1 MPEPTAEPFVIYPAR
16 RVITMNPA
24 FPSGEAVA
32 VAGDRVLGVGS
43 AAELAQWG
51 DHRIDDRFAK
61 HVLLPGFVE
70 AHCHVMSGGL
80 WSFTYV
86 GYFDRRDPQGKLWPG
101 CKSIEDVL
109 ARLAQ
114 AEAEMDGDPASGDLA
129 SGDSATGDPA
139 TLLAWG
145 LDPIYF
151 PGERL
156 VARHL
161 DTVTGAR
168 PALVLHASGH
178 LATVNSALMQRCGID
193 ETATS
198 PGVARD
204 SDGMPNGEL
213 QEPAGM
219 MLAGEAFVEM
229 MAANRTEAARW
240 RYAEEA
246 RNAGHTLLTDLG
258 TTQLWEQDQ
267 LDNWR
272 KVTDDPRYPARVMV
286 AMSNLFGVPQNP
298 AELAE
303 LGAKLKNEQTAKL
316 RFGIVKLILDGSIQG
331 FTARVSW
338 PHYYKPPP
346 DHTGNGLWLTPPD
359 QMPDLIEAY
368 HRAGLTVHCHCN
380 GDEASEVFIDA
391 VEQVLERYP
400 RWDHRHTVQHSQL
413 TTPAQYRR
421 MAALG
426 MSANIF
432 ANHIFYWG
440 DQHRD
445 VTVGPERAA
454 RMDACAT
461 ALAEGVSFSIH
472 SDSPITPLGHL
483 HTAWCAVNRV
493 TASGEVLGPDERI
506 SVEAALRS
514 ITIEAARQLKL
525 DDEIGSIEAGKLADF
540 AVLEDDP
547 TQVDPMDLRD
557 IGVWGTVLGG
567 EPLEADHHP
576 G

>member
-1 MPEPTAEPFVIYPAR
+1 MSEQTATPEPFTIYPTR

-24 FPSGEAVA
+24 FAFAEAVA
-32 VAGDRVLGVGS
+32 VSGDRVLGVGS

-51 DHRIDDRFAK
+51 DHRVDNRFSE
-61 HVLLPGFVE
+61 HVLMPGFIE

-86 GYFDRRDPQGKLWPG
+86 GYFDRRDPQGKLWAG
-101 CKSIEDVL
+101 CKSVDDVL
-109 ARLAQ
+109 DRLAQ
-114 AEAEMDGDPASGDLA
+114 ASAEMA
-129 SGDSATGDPA
+129 DSDESQ

-151 PGERL
+151 DDERL

-168 PALVLHASGH
+168 PTLVLHASGH
-178 LATVNSALMQRCGID
+178 LATANTTLMQRCGID
-193 ETATS
+193 ETSTN

-204 SDGMPNGEL
+204 SDGAPNGEL
-213 QEPAGM
+213 QEPSAM
-219 MLAGEAFVEM
+219 MLAGDAFAEM
-229 MAANRTEAARW
+229 MAANRAEAARW
-240 RYAEEA
+240 SYAQEA
-246 RNAGHTLLTDLG
+246 RNVGHTLLTDLG

-298 AELAE
+298 GELAE
-303 LGAKLKNEQTAKL
+303 LAVKLKGEQSAKL

-338 PHYYKPPP
+338 PHYYKPPQGHP
-346 DHTGNGLWLTPPD
+346 GNGLWLTAPD
-359 QMPDLIEAY
+359 QMTDLLEAY

-391 VEQVLERYP
+391 VEQVLERHP

-413 TTPAQYRR
+413 TTAAQYRR

-432 ANHIFYWG
+432 ANHIYYWG

-445 VTVGPERAA
+445 ATVGPERAA
-454 RMDACAT
+454 GMNACAT
-461 ALAEGVSFSIH
+461 ALANGVSFSIH

-493 TASGEVLGPDERI
+493 TASGEVLGPDECI
-506 SVEAALRS
+506 SVDAALRA

-525 DDEIGSIEAGKLADF
+525 DDEMGTIEAGKLADF

-547 TQVDPMDLRD
+547 TQVDPMALKD

-567 EPLEADHHP
+567 EPLEAERP
-576 G
+576 SN